1 MRLSK
6 YFFPTLKE
14 DPAEAETVSHKLLI
28 RAGMI
33 RKVASGIYN
42 FLPLG
47 FKALKKIENIVREE
61 MNKAGAL
68 EILMPL
74 VQPAEL
80 WKETGR
86 WDFYGK
92 ELLRFKDRKEHDF
105 CLGPTHEE
113 VVTDIVRRDV
123 KSYKE
128 LPLILY
134 QIAIK
139 FRDEIRP
146 RFGIMRARE
155 FIMKD
160 AYSFDADWEGLEKS
174 YQKMYETYC
183 RIFSNCGLVF
193 KAVEAHTGAIGGE
206 VSHEFMVLAETG
218 EDTIAFCER
227 CGYASNVELTPA
239 ISSEKY
245 SSEPEKPLE
254 KVYTPGV
261 RTAKEVADFL
271 GMPVS
276 KITKTLI
283 YIVEEKEP
291 VAVCLRGD
299 HEVNEIKLEK
309 VLEGK
314 SFRMAT
320 EEEVKK
326 IVGVSPGFV
335 GPKGLS
341 IKVIADKSL
350 VGYPNFVIGANEEEY
365 HYINAN
371 LGTTF
376 NPDLIADIRKAVP
389 GDLCPKCGEPL
400 KFLKGIEVGHIFK
413 LGTKYSSAMK
423 AMFLDRDGQMKPFIM
438 GCYGIGVSRVLAAT
452 IEQNHDENGIIFPWQ
467 IAPFQIGI
475 VPLKENFIELAEK
488 LYKTLSQKW
497 DTLVDDRDERPGV
510 KFKDLDLIGVPIQI
524 ILGKTFEERGE
535 IEIKIRKSGERKNL
549 KPEEVE
555 KFIEDFEKA
564 QMSAQGP
571 KDEGF

>member
-1 MRLSK
+1 MRWSK
-6 YFFPTLKE
+6 CFIPTLRE
-14 DPAEAETVSHKLLI
+14 DPAEAEVVSHKLLL

-33 RKVASGIYN
+33 RKLASGVYN

-61 MNKAGAL
+61 MNRAGAL
-68 EILMPL
+68 EVLMPL

-86 WDFYGK
+86 WDAYGK

-113 VVTDIVRRDV
+113 VITDMVRRDV
-123 KSYKE
+123 KSYKD

-134 QIAIK
+134 QIAVK

-160 AYSFDADWEGLEKS
+160 AYSFDADWEGLDKS
-174 YQKMYETYC
+174 YEKMYETYI
-183 RIFSNCGLVF
+183 RIFTNCGLKF
-193 KAVEAHTGAIGGE
+193 KAVEAHTGAIGGD

-218 EDTIAFCER
+218 EDVLAFCEK

-239 ISSEKY
+239 ISGEKY
-245 SSEPEKPLE
+245 PSEPEKPLE

-261 RTAKEVADFL
+261 RTAQEVANFL
-271 GMPVS
+271 GLPVS

-283 YIVEEKEP
+283 YILDEKDAI
-291 VAVCLRGD
+291 AVCVRGD
-299 HEVNEIKLEK
+299 HEVNEVKLEK
-309 VLEGK
+309 LFPGK
-314 SFRMAT
+314 SIRMAK

-326 IVGVSPGFV
+326 IVGASPGFI
-335 GPKGLS
+335 GPKGLKV
-341 IKVIADKSL
+341 KVIADKAL
-350 VGYPNFVIGANEEEY
+350 EGYPNFVIGANEDEY

-376 NPDLIADIRKAVP
+376 TPDIIADVRKACP

-400 KFLKGIEVGHIFK
+400 SFTRGIEVGHIFK
-413 LGTKYSSAMK
+413 LGTKYSLPMK
-423 AMFLDRDGQMKPFIM
+423 AMFLDRDGKMKPFIM
-438 GCYGIGVSRVLAAT
+438 GCYGIGVSRILAAT

-467 IAPFQIGI
+467 IAPFQIA
-475 VPLKENFIELAEK
+475 VTYLKESLKEEAEK
-488 LYKTLSQKW
+488 IYQSLGTKW
-497 DTLVDDRDERPGV
+497 DVILDDRDERPGV
-510 KFKDLDLIGVPIQI
+510 KFKDMDLIGIPLQI
-524 ILGKTFEERGE
+524 ILGKSYEKEGTVEV
-535 IEIKIRKSGERKNL
+535 KIRKTGERKYF
-549 KPEEVE
+549 KPEELENFVKE
-555 KFIEDFEKA
+555 FDKGNKI
-564 QMSAQGP
+564 
-571 KDEGF
+571 

>member
-1 MRLSK
+1 MRLSR
-6 YFFPTLKE
+6 YFLPTLKE
-14 DPAEAETVSHKLLI
+14 DPSEAETISHKLLI

-33 RKVASGIYN
+33 RKVASGVYN

-47 FKALKKIENIVREE
+47 FKALKKIENVVREE

-86 WDFYGK
+86 WELYGK
-92 ELLRFKDRKEHDF
+92 ELLRFKDRKDHDF

-123 KSYKE
+123 KSYKD

-134 QIAIK
+134 QIAVK

-174 YQKMYETYC
+174 YQKMYDTYC
-183 RIFSNCGLVF
+183 KIFLNCGLVF
-193 KAVEAHTGAIGGE
+193 KAVEAHTGAIGGD

-218 EDTIAFCER
+218 EDTLALCEK
-227 CGYASNVELTPA
+227 CGYASNIELTPA
-239 ISSEKY
+239 LSSEKY
-245 SSEPEKPLE
+245 SSEPEKSLE

-291 VAVCLRGD
+291 VAVCVRGD

-309 VLEGK
+309 LLNGK
-314 SFRMAT
+314 PFRMAT

-326 IVGVSPGFV
+326 IAGASPGFV

-350 VGYPNFVIGANEEEY
+350 VGFPNFVIGANEEEY
-365 HYINAN
+365 HYVNAN
-371 LGTTF
+371 LGITF
-376 NPDLIADIRKAVP
+376 NPEVVADIRKAVP
-389 GDLCPKCGEPL
+389 GDLCPKCGELL

-413 LGTKYSSAMK
+413 LGIKYSSAMK

-475 VPLKENFIELAEK
+475 VPLKENLIELAEN
-488 LYKTLSQKW
+488 LYGMFSKNW
-497 DTLVDDRDERPGV
+497 DTLFDDRPERPGV
-510 KFKDLDLIGVPIQI
+510 KFKDLDLIGVPLQI
-524 ILGKTFEERGE
+524 ILGKTFEEKGE
-535 IEIKIRKSGERKNL
+535 IEIKIRRTGERKSL
-549 KPEEVE
+549 KLEEVE
-555 KFIEDFEKA
+555 KFVEDFEKTHI
-564 QMSAQGP
+564 SN
-571 KDEGF
+571 KDT

>member
-1 MRLSK
+1 MRWSK
-6 YFFPTLKE
+6 CFIPTLRE
-14 DPAEAETVSHKLLI
+14 DPAEAEVVSHKLLL

-33 RKVASGIYN
+33 RKLASGVYN

-61 MNKAGAL
+61 MNRAGAL
-68 EILMPL
+68 EVLMPL

-86 WDFYGK
+86 WDAYGK

-113 VVTDIVRRDV
+113 VITDMVRRDV
-123 KSYKE
+123 KSYKD

-134 QIAIK
+134 QIAVK

-160 AYSFDADWEGLEKS
+160 AYSFDADWEGLDKS
-174 YQKMYETYC
+174 YEKMYETYI
-183 RIFSNCGLVF
+183 RIFTNCGLKF
-193 KAVEAHTGAIGGE
+193 KAVEAHTGAIGGD

-218 EDTIAFCER
+218 EDVLAFCEK

-239 ISSEKY
+239 ISGEKY
-245 SSEPEKPLE
+245 PSEPEKPLE

-261 RTAKEVADFL
+261 RTAQEVANFL
-271 GMPVS
+271 GLPVS

-283 YIVEEKEP
+283 YILDEKDAI
-291 VAVCLRGD
+291 AVCVRGD
-299 HEVNEIKLEK
+299 HEVNEVKLEK
-309 VLEGK
+309 LFPGK
-314 SFRMAT
+314 SIRMAK

-326 IVGVSPGFV
+326 IVGASPGFI
-335 GPKGLS
+335 GPKGLKV
-341 IKVIADKSL
+341 KVIADKAL
-350 VGYPNFVIGANEEEY
+350 EGYPNFVIGANEDEY

-376 NPDLIADIRKAVP
+376 TPDIIADVRKACP

-400 KFLKGIEVGHIFK
+400 SFTRGIEIGHIFK
-413 LGTKYSSAMK
+413 LGTKYSLPMK
-423 AMFLDRDGQMKPFIM
+423 AMFLDRDGKMKPFIM
-438 GCYGIGVSRVLAAT
+438 GCYGIGVSRILAAT

-467 IAPFQIGI
+467 IAPFQIA
-475 VPLKENFIELAEK
+475 VTYLKESLKEEAEK
-488 LYKTLSQKW
+488 IYQSLGTKW
-497 DTLVDDRDERPGV
+497 DVILDDRDERPGV
-510 KFKDLDLIGVPIQI
+510 KFKDMDLIGIPLQI
-524 ILGKTFEERGE
+524 ILGKSYEKEGTVEV
-535 IEIKIRKSGERKNL
+535 KIRKTGERKYF
-549 KPEEVE
+549 KPEELENFVKE
-555 KFIEDFEKA
+555 FDKGNKI
-564 QMSAQGP
+564 
-571 KDEGF
+571 

>member
-1 MRLSK
+1 MRLSR
-6 YFFPTLKE
+6 YFLPTLRE
-14 DPAEAETVSHKLLI
+14 DPSEAETVSHKLLL

-47 FKALKKIENIVREE
+47 FKALKKIENIVRTE
-61 MNKAGAL
+61 MDRAGAL

-80 WKETGR
+80 WQETGR
-86 WDFYGK
+86 WDLYGK
-92 ELLRFKDRKEHDF
+92 ELLRIKDRKDHDF

-123 KSYKE
+123 KSYKD

-134 QIAIK
+134 QIAVK

-160 AYSFDADWEGLEKS
+160 AYSFDANEEGLEKS
-174 YQKMYETYC
+174 YQKMYDTYH
-183 RIFSNCGLVF
+183 RIFESCGLRF
-193 KAVEAHTGAIGGE
+193 KAVEAHTGAIGGD

-218 EDTIAFCER
+218 EDTIAFCEA
-227 CGYASNVELTPA
+227 CGYASNIELTPA
-239 ISSEKY
+239 ETSETYPYESS
-245 SSEPEKPLE
+245 KPLE

-261 RTAKEVADFL
+261 RSAKEVADFL
-271 GMPVS
+271 GLPVA

-283 YIVEEKEP
+283 YIVEEKEA
-291 VAVCLRGD
+291 VAVCIRGD
-299 HEVNEIKLEK
+299 HEVNEVKLEK
-309 VLEGK
+309 LLGGK
-314 SFRMAT
+314 PFRMARD
-320 EEEVKK
+320 EEIRK
-326 IVGVSPGFV
+326 IAGANPGFI
-335 GPKGLS
+335 GPKGLR

-350 VGYPNFVIGANEEEY
+350 VGYPNFVIGANEDEY

-371 LGTTF
+371 LGDTF
-376 NPDLIADIRKAVP
+376 QPDIIADIRKATE
-389 GDLCPKCGEPL
+389 GDLCPRCKKTL
-400 KFLKGIEVGHIFK
+400 NFLKGIEVGHIFK
-413 LGTKYSSAMK
+413 LGTKYSLPMK

-452 IEQNHDENGIIFPWQ
+452 IEQNHDEKGIIFPWQ

-475 VPLKENFIELAEK
+475 ISLKESFKENAEK
-488 LYKTLSQKW
+488 LYQVLSQKW
-497 DTLVDDRDERPGV
+497 DVLLDDRDERPGV
-510 KFKDLDLIGVPIQI
+510 KFNDLDLIGVPLQL

-535 IEIKIRKSGERKNL
+535 VEVKQRKTGERVYL
-549 KPEEVE
+549 KPEG
-555 KFIEDFEKA
+555 IESYVQDLLKKGA
-564 QMSAQGP
+564 
-571 KDEGF
+571 

>member
-1 MRLSK
+1 MRLSR
-6 YFFPTLKE
+6 YFLPTLRE
-14 DPAEAETVSHKLLI
+14 DPSEAETVSHKLLL

-33 RKVASGIYN
+33 KKVASGIYN

-47 FKALKKIENIVREE
+47 FKALKKIENIVRTE
-61 MNKAGAL
+61 MDRAGAL

-80 WKETGR
+80 WQETGR
-86 WDFYGK
+86 WDLYGK
-92 ELLRFKDRKEHDF
+92 ELLRIKDRKDHDF

-123 KSYKE
+123 KSYKD

-134 QIAIK
+134 QIAVK

-160 AYSFDADWEGLEKS
+160 AYSFDADEEGLEKS
-174 YQKMYETYC
+174 YQKMYDTYH
-183 RIFSNCGLVF
+183 RIFENCGLKF
-193 KAVEAHTGAIGGE
+193 KAVEAHTGAIGGD

-218 EDTIAFCER
+218 EDTIAFCEA

-239 ISSEKY
+239 ETSETYPYESS
-245 SSEPEKPLE
+245 KPLE

-271 GMPVS
+271 GVPVA

-283 YIVEEKEP
+283 YIVEEKEA
-291 VAVCLRGD
+291 VAVCIRGD
-299 HEVNEIKLEK
+299 HEVNEVKLEK
-309 VLEGK
+309 LLGGK
-314 SFRMAT
+314 PFRMARD
-320 EEEVKK
+320 EEIRK
-326 IVGVSPGFV
+326 IAGANPGFI
-335 GPKGLS
+335 GPKGLR

-350 VGYPNFVIGANEEEY
+350 VGYPNFVIGANEDEY

-371 LGTTF
+371 LGDTF
-376 NPDLIADIRKAVP
+376 QPDIIADIRKATE
-389 GDLCPKCGEPL
+389 GDLCPRCKKPL
-400 KFLKGIEVGHIFK
+400 SFLKGIEVGHIFK
-413 LGTKYSSAMK
+413 LGTKYSLPMK

-452 IEQNHDENGIIFPWQ
+452 IEQNHDEKGIIFPWQ

-475 VPLKENFIELAEK
+475 ISLKESFKEKAEK
-488 LYKTLSQKW
+488 LYQDLSQKW
-497 DTLVDDRDERPGV
+497 DVLLDDRDERPGV
-510 KFKDLDLIGVPIQI
+510 KFNDLDLIGVPLQL

-535 IEIKIRKSGERKNL
+535 VEVKQRKTGERVYL
-549 KPEEVE
+549 KPEE
-555 KFIEDFEKA
+555 IESYVQDLLKK
-564 QMSAQGP
+564 G
-571 KDEGF
+571 G